1 MLAKLRDLVGL
12 DYARVGVRP
21 RAPLPQESLALLA
34 AHRNHLV
41 AVGGDETPLPA
52 GSHLVREVREVHAN
66 LARRYANFVHVPTLP
81 HGSDIPTLRGPP
93 KKIIFFLAGRVWSHP
108 AGSQPGSAQHGLR
121 VATGQVTSSILA
133 KKWIGDPGCEV
144 KVCAAPGPRRAST
157 VPSRRARGRPA
168 APPRAA
174 PRAGSRSSCVPA
186 TARSAPSRSAWES
199 SSSSRW
205 GEPWR

>member
-1 MLAKLRDLVGL
+1 MLEKLRDFGGL
-12 DYARVGVRP
+12 DFDRCGVRA
-21 RAPLPQESLALLA
+21 RAVLPQEFQSLRA
-34 AHRNHLV
+34 AHRTHLV
-41 AVGGDETPLPA
+41 AGAGDENPLPA
-52 GSHLVREVREVHAN
+52 GSHLVREVLEVHAK

-144 KVCAAPGPRRAST
+144 KVC
-157 VPSRRARGRPA
+157 
-168 APPRAA
+168 
-174 PRAGSRSSCVPA
+174 
-186 TARSAPSRSAWES
+186 
-199 SSSSRW
+199 
-205 GEPWR
+205 